1 MEWRY
6 GTKTKEILE
15 AVPEGSENAVN
26 ALYLS
31 ALFGQDVTPHLAN
44 LYKQGKVRREK
55 RNNLYHYWKAT
66 DHEERTGLKPLSVLG
81 QVFDVPGIGK
91 MIAWNG
97 VRESF
102 GNGGERH
109 TFTCLCPDP
118 DNLDRY
124 REATVIVTISTVQKV

>member
-44 LYKQGKVRREK
+44 LYKQGK
-55 RNNLYHYWKAT
+55 H
-66 DHEERTGLKPLSVLG
+66 RTKS
-81 QVFDVPGIGK
+81 INT
-91 MIAWNG
+91 IS
-97 VRESF
+97 SF
-102 GNGGERH
+102 FYINNGGWRASG
-109 TFTCLCPDP
+109 FCVRQSFPL
-118 DNLDRY
+118 R
-124 REATVIVTISTVQKV
+124 